1 MNILRTK
8 TGTPA
13 CALVL
18 AVVFA
23 AFFANSAFAQAWPNR
38 PMRIVV
44 GFAPGG
50 GSDILTRA
58 IAVELEKSFGQPVL
72 VENRA
77 GANGIIAMDSVAKSA
92 PDGFNVAVAINS
104 TVTNT
109 LLKKDM
115 PYDLWKDLAPVV
127 RFASTPLVLV
137 VNPDVPARTT
147 KEFIDL
153 IKANPGKLN
162 YGSPGNGS
170 PIHLFQELLSLKVG
184 LDIKHI
190 PYKGGAPSMTATLSN
205 EVQAN
210 WVSTVQS
217 LPLIQA
223 GKLRPLAV
231 STAQRSPTLPDVPAV
246 AEAVPGYS
254 ADVWFAFMVRAGTPQ
269 ANVNRLNAEVN
280 RINKTPAMA
289 ERVAKLGA
297 VQLFNTPVE
306 FGAFLK
312 EDAEKWGELFKK
324 VTIKADD

>member
-1 MNILRTK
+1 MK
-8 TGTPA
+8 M
-13 CALVL
+13 L
-18 AVVFA
+18 AVKLKAMACGVVIASLFA
-23 AFFANSAFAQAWPNR
+23 GLAQAQAWPNR
-38 PMRIVV
+38 PMRFVV

-58 IAVELEKSFGQPVL
+58 YAAELEKVFGQPMV

-92 PDGFNVAVAINS
+92 PDGLNVAVAINS

-115 PYDLWKDLAPVV
+115 PYDLWKDIAPVV
-127 RFASTPLVLV
+127 MFAATPLVLV
-137 VNPDVPARTT
+137 VHPDVPAKTT
-147 KEFIDL
+147 REFIDL

-170 PIHLFQELLSLKVG
+170 PIHLFQELLSLNVG
-184 LDIKHI
+184 LNIKHI

-223 GKLRPLAV
+223 GRLRPLAV
-231 STAQRSPTLPDVPAV
+231 STTQRSPTLPDVPAV

-254 ADVWFAFMVRAGTPQ
+254 ADVWFAFVVRAGTPQ
-269 ANVNRLNAEVN
+269 ANINRLNAEVN
-280 RINKTPAMA
+280 RITKSPAMA

-297 VQLFNTPVE
+297 LSLTNTPAE
-306 FGAFLK
+306 FEKFLRD
-312 EDAEKWGELFKK
+312 DAEKWGELFKK
-324 VTIKADD
+324 VTIKADE